1 MLLAVTNGRRPQ
13 AELPAD
19 QRAALSEMDRR
30 VADTLSA
37 VVEHCWQF
45 AWERRP
51 TMADVTMCLVLRRP
65 ELLGIPE
72 QAWRNLETFVVE
84 LETAPAAERT
94 AVPWPY
100 HGQQIFTQPQP
111 EV

>member
-51 TMADVTMCLVLRRP
+51 AMADVTMCLVLRKP
-65 ELLGIPE
+65 ELLGDGISD
-72 QAWRNLETFVVE
+72 QTWRNLETLVVD
-84 LETAPAAERT
+84 LEAAPAAERT
-94 AVPWPY
+94 AVRQALPPSR
-100 HGQQIFTQPQP
+100 
-111 EV
+111 